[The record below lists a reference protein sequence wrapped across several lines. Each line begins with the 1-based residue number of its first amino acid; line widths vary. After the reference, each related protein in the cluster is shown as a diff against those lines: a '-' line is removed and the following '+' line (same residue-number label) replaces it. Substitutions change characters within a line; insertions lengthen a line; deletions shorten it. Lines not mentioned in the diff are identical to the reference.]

1 MIFREALVT
10 DIPEIQI
17 VRNSVKEN
25 TLSDPAL
32 VTDKDCEIFITQR
45 GKGWVCEMDGII
57 VGFSIADLQEHNIW
71 ALFLH
76 PDYERRGIGKELHRL
91 MMDWYFSQ
99 TSETA
104 WLGTAPGTR
113 AEGFYRRSGW
123 KDAGFVNKGEVKFE
137 MSKEDW
143 QQLNSKI

>member
-143 QQLNSKI
+143 QQLNSKV